1 MTNAACVSNAKK
13 AIERRPDV
21 NAPFEDSRRLTG
33 ANLYFDASGAALET
47 APGLD
52 FDAGV
57 LQRWRANILRARAA
71 LGWADGAIVVREHA
85 SGASLAFAA
94 PIDQLYTA
102 TEVNEWA
109 LYAALGLRADDTPLD
124 EEESPRPHVA
134 HFEDGEALRQLR
146 ELARAEARPVLVAL
160 LAAAHAHG
168 VPAHP
173 DDDALSIGEGETSRT
188 WPLDALPAT
197 DDVPWPQLHG
207 VPKAVVTGSNGKTT
221 SVRLLAAMLRAH
233 GLRSGYS
240 STDGLF
246 VDGERIET
254 GDYSGPV
261 GARTVLRQP
270 DVQAAVLESARGG
283 LLRRGLVA
291 NDARVA
297 LVTNVSADHFGEYGI
312 HSLDDLA
319 QVKLVVAKALAAD
332 GTLVL
337 NADDPMLVRDA
348 PALSSPQKIAWFALD
363 LANARARG
371 PHACGVRD
379 GRLVLRSDENEYDLG
394 AIAAMPLTVAGSA
407 RYNIANIAGAAAA
420 AHALGI
426 APETISAVLARFGST
441 HSDNPG
447 RLQCWRLA
455 DVDALLDYAHNADG
469 LHGLL
474 QVAQGLRRD
483 GRLALILGHAG
494 NRTDQELRALA
505 NVAVAA
511 KPDRIWLKDIGG
523 DYLRGRASGEVAAF
537 LRDALLAAG
546 MPGHALPV
554 CLDEAEA
561 TRQALE
567 WAQAGDLLVLPV
579 HEPARRDVVV
589 ALLDRLQATGWRAG
603 DVLPEG
609 FAEMVMGTLEQQ
621 P

>member
-1 MTNAACVSNAKK
+1 MSTEV
-13 AIERRPDV
+13 V
-21 NAPFEDSRRLTG
+21 GGPFEDSRRLTG
-33 ANLYFDASGAALET
+33 ANLYFDGSGAALET
-47 APGLD
+47 APDLL
-52 FDAGV
+52 FDGAT
-57 LQRWRANILRARAA
+57 LQRWRANIERARVA
-71 LGWADGAIVVREHA
+71 LGWPDGAIAVREHA
-85 SGASLAFAA
+85 TGASLAFAA

-109 LYAALGLRADDTPLD
+109 LYVALGLRAADTPLD

-134 HFEDGEALRQLR
+134 HFDDGEALRQLR
-146 ELARAEARPVLVAL
+146 ELARAEARPALLAL
-160 LAAAHAHG
+160 LAAARAHG

-173 DDDALSIGEGETSRT
+173 DDDALSIGEGGTSRT
-188 WPLDALPAT
+188 WPLDALPAA
-197 DDVPWPQLHG
+197 DAVPWSQLHG

-246 VDGERIET
+246 VDGERIEA

-270 DVQAAVLESARGG
+270 GVQAAVLESARGG

-297 LVTNVSADHFGEYGI
+297 LVTNVAADHFGEYGI

-319 QVKLVVAKALAAD
+319 QVKLMVAKALAAD
-332 GTLVL
+332 GMLVL
-337 NADDPMLVRDA
+337 NADDATLVRDA
-348 PALSSPQKIAWFALD
+348 PALSSPQTIAWFGLD

-371 PHACGVRD
+371 PLACGVRD
-379 GRLVLRSDENEYDLG
+379 GRLVLATREHEHDLG
-394 AIAAMPLTVAGSA
+394 DVAAMPLTVAGSA
-407 RYNIANIAGAAAA
+407 RYNIANIAGAAMA
-420 AHALGI
+420 AHALGV
-426 APETISAVLARFGST
+426 ASETIAAVLARFGSA

-447 RLQCWRLA
+447 RLQRWRLG

-469 LHGLL
+469 LRGLL
-474 QVAQGLRRD
+474 QVAQGLRRA

-505 NVAVAA
+505 EVAVAA

-546 MPGHALPV
+546 MAPEDLPM

-561 TRQALE
+561 ARQALA
-567 WAQAGDLLVLPV
+567 WARSGDLLVLPI
-579 HEPARRDVVV
+579 HEPARRDEVV
-589 ALLDRLQATGWRAG
+589 ALLDRLQAMEWRAG
-603 DVLPEG
+603 ETVAIAGDSDNHMDTP
-609 FAEMVMGTLEQQ
+609 
-621 P
+621 